1 MYVKGTHH
9 IMNKDTFKLVKKGVI
24 LINTARGSIVD
35 TEAVIE
41 ALGNKI
47 LAGVCLDV
55 FEGEASYK
63 EEKQLFYEPK
73 NLEILANLV
82 ENYTLLSKDNVVFT
96 PHIAFYS
103 KEVLERI
110 LETTVENIASFVS
123 GNHRMLFN
131 PTRILLQLLGLPKN
145 P

>member
-1 MYVKGTHH
+1 M
-9 IMNKDTFKLVKKGVI
+9 
-24 LINTARGSIVD
+24 
-35 TEAVIE
+35 
-41 ALGNKI
+41 
-47 LAGVCLDV
+47 CLDV

-63 EEKQLFYEPK
+63 EEKPLFYEPK
-73 NLEILANLV
+73 NLEVLANLV
-82 ENYTLLSKDNVVFT
+82 EDYTLLSKDNIIFT

-131 PTRILLQLLGLPKN
+131 PKRILLQLLDLPKN